1 MRTAETRDP
10 EWTRWDDERLL
21 DMRLCDLGLDLS
33 RPWLVARTDQ
43 LRREMQQRGFRFRP
57 RIWLSDEWFTPKEA
71 PGIAIPFYLAHQR
84 LTKLERTMMLEAEG
98 ESVSECMRIL
108 RHEAGHAVQF
118 AYRLH
123 RRRRWRELFGSSSAP
138 YPDTYQPRP
147 YSRRYVLHIDNHYAQ
162 AHPDEDFAE
171 TFAVWLTPGSNWR
184 RRYAGWPALEKLL
197 YVDGLM
203 AEIAP
208 APPLVPSRRAVD
220 PLSSIRM
227 TLREHYRHRQE
238 AYGVDR
244 PDIYSRDLRRLFAPA
259 ETAGPMA
266 SALLRRRRRE
276 LLRIVSRWTGEYQ
289 YAINEV
295 YDEMI
300 EVCERNDLRVPAGAG
315 PASLDLEIAAMLTV
329 QTMQH
334 LQMGGRRIRL

>member
-1 MRTAETRDP
+1 
-10 EWTRWDDERLL
+10 
-21 DMRLCDLGLDLS
+21 
-33 RPWLVARTDQ
+33 
-43 LRREMQQRGFRFRP
+43 
-57 RIWLSDEWFTPKEA
+57 
-71 PGIAIPFYLAHQR
+71 
-84 LTKLERTMMLEAEG
+84 
-98 ESVSECMRIL
+98 
-108 RHEAGHAVQF
+108 
-118 AYRLH
+118 
-123 RRRRWRELFGSSSAP
+123 P

-184 RRYAGWPALEKLL
+184 RRYARWPALEKLQ
-197 YVDGLM
+197 YVDELM
-203 AEIAP
+203 RETAP
-208 APPLVPSRRAVD
+208 AAPLVTARRAID

-227 TLREHYRHRQE
+227 TLREHYRRRQE

-259 ETAGPMA
+259 ESGGPRAGV
-266 SALLRRRRRE
+266 LLRRRRRE

-300 EVCERNDLRVPAGAG
+300 EVCERNDLRVPPGVDQAQ
-315 PASLDLEIAAMLTV
+315 LDLEIAAMLTV